1 MLDLY
6 SDVLDGSVLLSLVC
20 PPSWTRSPFCHHGRF
35 SDETGLPLLSSS
47 MTGLL
52 RSPTPTLSNGVGEES
67 LFREHQSDRKRKRQI
82 ITEELILF
90 MPTFDLIIIN
100 IYKLVIWINS
110 VWLDGSL
117 QSFWPPVGSCCIVLM
132 KGFVAQ
138 EHAYVHSGV
147 TILIPAVMV
156 SVHSIGWIMGSCWNC
171 IFVSNLM
178 HPGTI
183 LSKTSKCSCNE
194 FLLNSKILRAGWGC
208 N

>member
-6 SDVLDGSVLLSLVC
+6 SDVLDESVLSSLVC
-20 PPSWTRSPFCHHGRF
+20 PPSWTRSPFYHRGHFC
-35 SDETGLPLLSSS
+35 DETGSPLLSSS
-47 MTGLL
+47 TTGLL

-82 ITEELILF
+82 ITEEFNLF
-90 MPTFDLIIIN
+90 MPMFDLIIII

-132 KGFVAQ
+132 KGLVAQ

-156 SVHSIGWIMGSCWNC
+156 SVHSTGGIRG
-171 IFVSNLM
+171 VAE
-178 HPGTI
+178 TV
-183 LSKTSKCSCNE
+183 
-194 FLLNSKILRAGWGC
+194 LLNQIWCILALF
-208 N
+208 